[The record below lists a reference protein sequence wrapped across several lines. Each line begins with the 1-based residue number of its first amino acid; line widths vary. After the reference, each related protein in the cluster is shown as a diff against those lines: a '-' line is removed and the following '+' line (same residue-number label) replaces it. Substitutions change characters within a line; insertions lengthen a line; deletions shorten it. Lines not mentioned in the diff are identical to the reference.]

1 MAKNGNVVTR
11 VMWRILP
18 LMMLIAILNYLDR
31 VNIAFAALQMNEDL
45 KFSPA
50 VYGLGAGIFFIG
62 YVIFEVPSNLMVM
75 RVGVRV
81 WLARIMISWGIIAM
95 AQAWI
100 QGETSFYILRFLLGV
115 TEAGLFP
122 CVMYYFREWIPRR
135 ERAKAL
141 AIFMSFTA
149 IANAIG
155 GPLAAWV
162 MSSFDGAFGL
172 RGWQMMLIIFG
183 APSVLVGIFSL
194 FFVTDRPKEAS
205 WLSADEKRDLEA
217 ILQEEVA
224 DSGPRIIT
232 TLREGFLDGRVIL
245 VTALCFFLV
254 LSNFGIVFWLPQII
268 RTLGDLTTVQIG
280 WLSSLPYLLACV
292 AMIFWGRHSD
302 SRRDRKWHLMIGA
315 AIGALGLIA
324 AGTATSP
331 VYTYFGLCIA
341 AIGVWSMFGVF
352 WAAAADFLSGR
363 GAIAGLAVISSIGS
377 LGGFVGPYLVGIT
390 RQMSGGFSLSLYVL
404 AASGIVC
411 IGLSALLKNEWKASG
426 EPQRA
431 LLA

>member
-45 KFSPA
+45 KFSSA

-155 GPLAAWV
+155 GPLAAWL

-172 RGWQMMLIIFG
+172 RGWQVMLIVFG

-205 WLSADEKRDLEA
+205 WLSADEKHDLEA
-217 ILQEEVA
+217 ILQEEIA
-224 DSGPRIIT
+224 DSGSRIIT
-232 TLREGFLDGRVIL
+232 TLREGFFDGRVIL

-268 RTLGDLTTVQIG
+268 RSLGDLTTVQIG
-280 WLSSLPYLLACV
+280 WLSSLPYVLACIS
-292 AMIFWGRHSD
+292 MIFWGRHSD
-302 SRRDRKWHLMIGA
+302 SRRDRKWHLMIAA
-315 AIGALGLIA
+315 AIGALGLVA
-324 AGTATSP
+324 AGAATSP
-331 VYTYFGLCIA
+331 IHTYVALCIA
-341 AIGVWSMFGVF
+341 AMGVWSMFGVF
-352 WAAAADFLSGR
+352 WAAPADFLSGR

-377 LGGFVGPYLVGIT
+377 LGGFAGPYLVGIT

-404 AASGIVC
+404 AASAIVC
-411 IGLSALLKNEWKASG
+411 IGLSSFLKNEWKG
-426 EPQRA
+426 GGQPQ
-431 LLA
+431 